1 MARALSPARPGPAT
15 RPDRDAGQA
24 TRPDHDTGHAVALHG
39 VTKVYR
45 PGRRTLTALRGV
57 DLAFPR
63 GSCTAVMGASG
74 SGKTTLL
81 QCAAGLDRPT
91 SGTVRL
97 AGQDLGAL
105 RESQVT
111 RLRRDRVGFVFQSF
125 NLVPSLTVEL
135 NVALPARLAGRRC
148 RRPEIRDAL
157 GAVGLADRAGC
168 RPSELSGGQQQRVA
182 IARALITG
190 PEVIFADEPTGALDS
205 GTGRQVLALL
215 RGLVDDAGR
224 TVIMVTHDPV
234 AAACADRVIFL
245 ADGQVRGELHNPEP
259 RQVAERLTD
268 LEMQTGRETLTGRDM
283 RTSRETRAAQP

>member
-1 MARALSPARPGPAT
+1 MARALSPARPGPAAA
-15 RPDRDAGQA
+15 PDRD
-24 TRPDHDTGHAVALHG
+24 TDPAVALHG
-39 VTKVYR
+39 VTKVYH
-45 PGRRTLTALRGV
+45 PGRSTITALRDV
-57 DLAFPR
+57 HLAFPR

-91 SGTVRL
+91 SGTVSL
-97 AGQDLGAL
+97 AGQDLGPL
-105 RESQVT
+105 RESRVT

-148 RRPEIRDAL
+148 RRREIRDAL
-157 GAVGLADRAGC
+157 GVVGLADRAGC

-205 GTGRQVLALL
+205 GTGRQVLGLL

-234 AAACADRVIFL
+234 AAACTDRVVFL
-245 ADGQVRGELHNPEP
+245 ADGRVRGELHSPEP

-268 LEMQTGRETLTGRDM
+268 LEMLAGPEM
-283 RTSRETRAAQP
+283 RAARP